1 MRSSPTTTSSPST
14 RPSPRTTVTPL
25 RLAAPSTPLRIWR
38 TTSSLRLIIF
48 GKSNETSGTT
58 SPYSS
63 ARRTLAQQVGGR
75 QQGLRRDA
83 APVQAG
89 PAQLRALDH
98 GHLRAELCR
107 AQGGDV
113 AGRATAQHDDPSTL
127 GHSLS

>member
-63 ARRTLAQQVGGR
+63 ARRTRRSRSAVASRAFVGMQPQFR
-75 QQGLRRDA
+75 HVPPSSARSIMVTC
-83 APVQAG
+83 AP
-89 PAQLRALDH
+89 
-98 GHLRAELCR
+98 
-107 AQGGDV
+107 
-113 AGRATAQHDDPSTL
+113 S
-127 GHSLS
+127 